1 MRNLVVVGLL
11 VIFATNLFAQKKGN
25 KEYDNLGYLTATDYY
40 QNLDDAEQTY
50 DIKLKLANSFRL
62 NSQYEAA
69 EYWYAQIINEVQ
81 AAETILH
88 YAQTLQSNGKC
99 EDAIRWFNDFQK
111 QSNDKTRTFIKDCKD
126 IDKFENHKNIKLSN
140 LADLNTEHHDF
151 SPIPHKDGIIFT
163 SMRAGNKMITSNTD
177 KWTKDNFSDLFYAK
191 KKDDKFEDIK
201 PLKGDVNGGFHDGV
215 ATFSAP
221 TKQMI
226 FTRTSKKKSEEGDTK
241 KLMIFSAKGEGDNW
255 NETEALPFCDK
266 EYSTCHPTL
275 STDGQ
280 RLYLSSDRPGGFG
293 GMDIYVSQKLGNKWG
308 DPVNLGPTVNTAGN
322 EIFPFIS
329 QKDKLFFAS
338 DGHKGLG
345 GLDIFVVEKS
355 TDSDENSWADR
366 KNVGKPI
373 NSKKDDFGFYIDT
386 EEEKGYVSS
395 NRPGGAGQDDIYSW
409 EKTEDAPNKKDKKD
423 PFDPDPNNPNEI
435 VGAGASGIFQVAVCD
450 AKTGKRLENARVA
463 LLKSEDNW
471 IAYEEE
477 TQMPTSILTNN
488 IGGDYGIKV
497 KGGVV
502 RADASFT
509 TNSDGVFNY
518 FLEANKTYSFY
529 AEKDYYRPTR
539 QQLSGAQLME
549 NEDYCIPLTKRNCVK
564 LKGAVKNKNFP
575 KYIPGAAV
583 TLVDKCTGVTTTLE
597 TDFDGRFEMCIECSC
612 EYEITARKLN
622 FKDGQ
627 STVSTMNV
635 PCNTSI
641 VMNTLIELELDRLDP
656 NQGNITPGYV
666 NEYLTGDPAGN
677 YTVGQEITLH
687 HIYYDFDQHYIR
699 SDAANDLDYLVLVMN
714 EYPSMEVSL
723 ASHTDSRGEIDY
735 NRWLSR
741 KRSKSAKKHLIEQG
755 IEEYRI
761 NKIEG
766 FGETRHV
773 NDCYDGVECSEEEH
787 QRNRRTIITITR
799 LDQSV
804 PIKMIGDPRVIDR
817 KPGF

>member
-1 MRNLVVVGLL
+1 MKNLVAALLLL
-11 VIFATNLFAQKKGN
+11 VFVSPLFGQKKGN
-25 KEYDNLGYLTATDYY
+25 KIYDNLGYLTATDYY
-40 QNLDDAEQTY
+40 QNLDDDEQTY
-50 DIKLKLANSFRL
+50 DVKVKLANSFRL

-81 AAETILH
+81 EVETILH
-88 YAQTLQSNGKC
+88 YAQTLQANGKC
-99 EDAIRWFNDFQK
+99 EDAIRWYNDYEK
-111 QSNDKTRTFIKDCKD
+111 QSSDKTRSFIKDCAD

-151 SPIPHKDGIIFT
+151 SPIPYKDGVIFT
-163 SMRAGNKMITSNTD
+163 SMRAGNKMMTNNTD
-177 KWTKDNFSDLFYAK
+177 KWTNDNFSDLFYAK
-191 KKDDKFEDIK
+191 KDGEKFKGIK

-215 ATFSAP
+215 ATFSVP
-221 TKQMI
+221 TKEMI
-226 FTRTSKKKSEEGDTK
+226 FTRTSKKKSEEGDIK
-241 KLMIFSAKGEGDNW
+241 KLKIYSAKGDGDTW
-255 NETEALPFCDK
+255 NETKELPFCDK

-280 RLYLSSDRPGGFG
+280 RLYISSDRPGGFG

-338 DGHKGLG
+338 DGHKGIG

-355 TDSDENSWADR
+355 ADSDENSWADR
-366 KNVGKPI
+366 KNIGKPI
-373 NSKKDDFGFYIDT
+373 NSKKDDFGFYIDA
-386 EEEKGYVSS
+386 EEAKGYVSS
-395 NRPGGAGQDDIYSW
+395 NRPGGSGQDDIYSW
-409 EKTEDAPNKKDKKD
+409 EITEDDPNKKDKKD

-435 VGAGASGIFQVAVCD
+435 VGAGKSGIFQIAVCD
-450 AKTGKRLENARVA
+450 AKTGKRLGDARIA

-471 IAYEEE
+471 IAYEDE
-477 TQMPTSILTNN
+477 TQMPTSILVNN

-509 TNSDGVFNY
+509 TNPNGVFNY
-518 FLEANKTYSFY
+518 FLEESKTYSFY
-529 AEKDYYRPTR
+529 AEKDYYRPNR

-549 NEDYCIPLTKRNCVK
+549 NTDYCIPLAKRDCVK

-575 KYIPGAAV
+575 KYIPGAEV
-583 TLVDKCTGVTTTLE
+583 TLVDKCTGLTTTLE
-597 TDFDGRFEMCIECSC
+597 TDFDGKFEMCIECSC

-622 FKDGQ
+622 FQEGH

-656 NQGNITPGYV
+656 NEGNITPDYV
-666 NEYLTGDPAGN
+666 NEYLTGDPDGN
-677 YTVGQEITLH
+677 YTVGQEITLN
-687 HIYYDFDQHYIR
+687 HIYYDFDKHYIR
-699 SDAANDLDYLVLVMN
+699 ADAANDLDYLIVVMN
-714 EYPSMEVSL
+714 EYPSMEISL
-723 ASHTDSRGEIDY
+723 ASHTDSRGETDY

-741 KRSKSAKKHLIEQG
+741 NRSKSAKQYLIEQG
-755 IEEYRI
+755 IDEYRI
-761 NKIEG
+761 NKIVG
-766 FGETRHV
+766 FGETQHV
-773 NDCYDGVECSEEEH
+773 NDCYDDVECSEEEH
-787 QRNRRTIITITR
+787 QRNRRTVVTITR

-804 PIKMIGDPRVIDR
+804 PVKTIANPRVIDR

>member
-1 MRNLVVVGLL
+1 MKNLVVALL
-11 VIFATNLFAQKKGN
+11 VFVFTTHLFSQKKGD
-25 KEYDNLGYLTATDYY
+25 KVYDNLGYLTATDYY
-40 QNLDDAEQTY
+40 QNLDDEKQTY

-62 NSQYEAA
+62 NSQYEVA
-69 EYWYAQIINEVQ
+69 EYWYAQIINEVEEV
-81 AAETILH
+81 ETILH
-88 YAQTLQSNGKC
+88 YAQTLQANGKC
-99 EDAIRWFNDFQK
+99 EDAVRWYKGYEK
-111 QSNDKTRTFIKDCKD
+111 QSSDKTRSFIKDCSD
-126 IDKFENHKNIKLSN
+126 IDKFENHKHIKLSN

-163 SMRAGNKMITSNTD
+163 SMRGGNKMLSNNTD
-177 KWTKDNFSDLFYAK
+177 KWTNDNFSDLFYAK
-191 KKDDKFEDIK
+191 KKEDKFEEPK

-215 ATFSAP
+215 ATFNAP
-221 TKQMI
+221 TKEMI
-226 FTRTSKKKSEEGDTK
+226 FTRTSKQKSKEGDIK
-241 KLMIFSAKGEGDNW
+241 KLKIYSTKGEGDTW
-255 NETEALPFCDK
+255 NEIKELPFCDK

-280 RLYLSSDRPGGFG
+280 RLYISSDRPGGFG
-293 GMDIYVSQKLGNKWG
+293 GMDIYVSQKLGNNWG

-338 DGHKGLG
+338 DGHKVIG

-373 NSKKDDFGFYIDT
+373 NSKKDDFGFYIDAV
-386 EEEKGYVSS
+386 EEKGYVSS
-395 NRPGGAGQDDIYSW
+395 NRPGGSGQDDIYSW
-409 EKTEDAPNKKDKKD
+409 EITEDDPNKKN
-423 PFDPDPNNPNEI
+423 PFDPDPDNPNEI
-435 VGAGASGIFQVAVCD
+435 VGAGNVTQIAVCD
-450 AKTGKRLENARVA
+450 AKTGERLENARVA

-477 TQMPTSILTNN
+477 SQMPTSILTDN

-509 TNSDGVFNY
+509 TNPNGVFEY
-518 FLEANKTYSFY
+518 FIETNKTYSFY
-529 AEKDYYRPTR
+529 AEKDYYRPNR

-549 NEDYCIPLTKRNCVK
+549 NTEYCIPLTRRNCVK

-575 KYIPGAAV
+575 KYIPGAEV
-583 TLVDKCTGVTTTLE
+583 TLVDKCTGAITVLE
-597 TDFDGRFEMCIECSC
+597 TDFDGRFEMCIECTC

-622 FKDGQ
+622 FKEGQ

-656 NQGNITPGYV
+656 SEGNFTPDYV
-666 NEYLTGDPAGN
+666 NEYLTGDPNGN
-677 YTVGQEITLH
+677 YTVGQEITLN
-687 HIYYDFDQHYIR
+687 HIYYDFDEHYIR
-699 SDAANDLDYLVLVMN
+699 EDAANDLDYLIVVMN

-723 ASHTDSRGEIDY
+723 ASHTDSRGETDY

-741 KRSKSAKKHLIEQG
+741 NRSKSAKQYLIEQG

-761 NKIEG
+761 TKIAG
-766 FGETRHV
+766 FGETQHV
-773 NDCYDGVECSEEEH
+773 NDCYDFVECSEEEH
-787 QRNRRTIITITR
+787 QRNRRTVVTITR
-799 LDQSV
+799 LDENV
-804 PIKMIGDPRVIDR
+804 PVKTVANPRVIDR